1 MVTIM
6 QKLQQPFS
14 EVLSLEEVCK
24 LADVISVH
32 LISEV
37 LSLEEVCKL
46 ADVISVHLISEVLS
60 L

>member
-1 MVTIM
+1 ML